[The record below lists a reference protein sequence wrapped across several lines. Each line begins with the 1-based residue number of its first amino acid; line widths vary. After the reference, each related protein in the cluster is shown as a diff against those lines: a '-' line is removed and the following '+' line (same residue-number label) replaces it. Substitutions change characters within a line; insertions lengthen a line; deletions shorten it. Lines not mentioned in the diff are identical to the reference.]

1 MEQEQALEQRGNNS
15 PNPLQPQTSEGG
27 NINVIA
33 SNGGVA
39 VYVGNNSAGAGI
51 GNNLSLPIA
60 YNDKTYT
67 SLLAII
73 AQQQKTINRLT
84 DKLISMLET
93 KNLSTG
99 QTR

>member
-1 MEQEQALEQRGNNS
+1 MEQALKQRGNSS
-15 PNPLQPQTSEGG
+15 PSPLQPQTSEGG
-27 NINVIA
+27 NINIVA
-33 SNGGVA
+33 TNGGIA

-51 GNNLSLPIA
+51 GNSLEQPAA

-73 AQQQKTINRLT
+73 AQQQKTIDRLT

-93 KNLSTG
+93 KFLSTG
-99 QTR
+99 QPR